1 MEKKKVGH
9 FARGVV
15 AALVVILIIPL
26 FTTSIFASTQ
36 HASRFGG
43 NWQDTVANG
52 HLDLSVSMGFI
63 GTTEEVA
70 IPARDGQNIGFR
82 TPLHVFL
89 VDHSLM
95 RPTLTIAPIG
105 ASYLLT
111 DFMDCIRGHEIMF
124 GTTFWDALSN
134 RAYADERTEAE
145 LITDAM
151 VDNVQYNL
159 RRGINYTRFSLFI
172 GDNVEQMIEQAPVQ
186 VVFSGTGGGIV
197 GGSIGWESGDFTFDF
212 PYLLLC
218 VTQAQNYLQTGVWRD
233 EIHQWGLPYH
243 YSYIE
248 IPGLRQLLENALET
262 AAPPE
267 TVTARPSSHNILL
280 DGEPIQMRAFNIG
293 GYNHFRLRDLA
304 YALNHTQISFAV
316 EWNAETSIIQL
327 VTQQNWIVDETGDP
341 VEWYSVTGIYQPT
354 GNEMVAADDLERT
367 GIANFVGL
375 HRIMTVYASDGEI
388 SQFDVLAPR
397 LVMAYNIGGYN
408 YIRLRDLAELFG
420 DMNVDFDPAT
430 STILIDTQFD
440 PFA

>member
-15 AALVVILIIPL
+15 AALAVILIIPL

-95 RPTLTIAPIG
+95 RPTLTITPIG

-111 DFMDCIRGHEIMF
+111 DFMDCTRSHEIMS
-124 GTTFWDALSN
+124 GISFWDALPYRSH
-134 RAYADERTEAE
+134 DGRTEVE
-145 LITDAM
+145 LIADAM
-151 VDNVQYNL
+151 SNDVKYSL
-159 RRGINYTRFSLFI
+159 RYGINNTRFSLFI
-172 GDNVEQMIEQAPVQ
+172 GDSVEQMIEQAPVQ
-186 VVFSGTGGGIV
+186 VSVSGTGGGIV
-197 GGSIGWESGDFTFDF
+197 GGSIGWESGGFTFDF
-212 PYLLLC
+212 AYLLLC

-233 EIHQWGLPYH
+233 EIRPWGLPHH
-243 YSYIE
+243 YSNIE
-248 IPGLRQLLENALET
+248 IPGLRQLLENALEN

-267 TVTARPSSHNILL
+267 TVMARPSNHNILL

-316 EWNAETSIIQL
+316 EWDAETSIIQL
-327 VTQQNWIVDETGDP
+327 ITQQNWIVDEAGDP
-341 VEWYSVTGIYQPT
+341 VEWYSVTGIYQST
-354 GNEMVAADDLERT
+354 GNEMAVADDHERT
-367 GIANFVGL
+367 GVANFVGL
-375 HRIMTVYASDGEI
+375 HRIMTVHTSDGDV
-388 SQFDVLAPR
+388 SQFDVLVPR